1 MDKQCRS
8 IRLLLMLTIIVVMTL
23 ISVLFITHRDALT
36 CPLCWKEGLW
46 LVKRWVEKIIFR
58 PKEVVC
64 DRGRFCKSNF
74 VQIALAIKLYAS
86 DHGGFLPDHRHWK
99 EQTFDYLRNSRIYRC
114 PDAPPQEIY
123 SYCMNRQLSGK
134 NMKEIFAPK
143 ETILL
148 FECDAN
154 GNPIVRHHFLQFRH
168 LCNVAFVDGHVEGL
182 TLEEVYRKL
191 FGKSR

>member
-1 MDKQCRS
+1 
-8 IRLLLMLTIIVVMTL
+8 
-23 ISVLFITHRDALT
+23 
-36 CPLCWKEGLW
+36 
-46 LVKRWVEKIIFR
+46 
-58 PKEVVC
+58 
-64 DRGRFCKSNF
+64 
-74 VQIALAIKLYAS
+74 
-86 DHGGFLPDHRHWK
+86 
-99 EQTFDYLRNSRIYRC
+99 
-114 PDAPPQEIY
+114 
-123 SYCMNRQLSGK
+123 MNWQLSGK